1 MSWLDNIRP
10 KIRAVLGRRQTP
22 DNLWRK
28 CPECS
33 QMIFHKELEERQS
46 VCPNCD
52 HHMRIGP
59 TVRFNALF
67 DGAQYEVQ
75 LPPTVPS
82 DPLTFR
88 DQKRYP
94 DHLKAAKT
102 KTGAEE
108 SVSTA
113 LGRISGE
120 TAVVSVQDFAF
131 MGGSMGLA
139 AGEAILEA
147 AELAIEHQ
155 CPLVM
160 ISGSGGARMQEGTLS
175 LMQMPRT
182 TIAVQMMRDAG
193 LPYIVVLADPTSGG
207 VLASFAMLGD
217 ISIAEPNA
225 MLAFTGPRVIE
236 QTIRQQLPEGF
247 QRSDFLLEHGMIDMI
262 THRHQLK
269 ETLGRVIAL
278 LIHKDGSV
286 SRTAAE

>member
-10 KIRAVLGRRQTP
+10 KIRRVLGRRETP
-22 DNLWRK
+22 DNLWHK

-33 QMIFHKELEERQS
+33 QMIFHKEMAERQS

-59 TVRFNALF
+59 AIRFKALF
-67 DGAQYEVQ
+67 DGGVYEVLDQ
-75 LPPTVPS
+75 PMVAE
-82 DPLTFR
+82 DPLSFR
-88 DQKRYP
+88 DQKRYTE
-94 DHLKAAKT
+94 HLKAAKA
-102 KTGAEE
+102 KSGVEE
-108 SVSTA
+108 SVATG
-113 LGRISGE
+113 LGRIAGE
-120 TAVVSVQDFAF
+120 TAVISVQDFSF

-139 AGEAILEA
+139 AGESILKAVETA
-147 AELAIEHQ
+147 VQHR
-155 CPLVM
+155 CPLIM
-160 ISGSGGARMQEGTLS
+160 ISSSGGARMQEGILS

-182 TIAVQMMRDAG
+182 TIAVQLMREAG

-225 MLAFTGPRVIE
+225 LLAFTGPRVIE

-262 THRHQLK
+262 VHRHELK
-269 ETLGRVIAL
+269 STLSRVLAL
-278 LIHKDGSV
+278 L
-286 SRTAAE
+286 SRKNAAPIKTAAQ